1 MVRINRIEITEDNS
15 DQVLS
20 ELERA
25 VERALEIIGMKIE
38 TYAKAR
44 CPVGTVESTG
54 KKGYRGGTL
63 RNSIT
68 HEVDKSEKIVTVGSN
83 VEYAPY
89 VELGTGHYFQTP
101 PEWEQFTTSRG
112 GGGGHGYVKPRPYL
126 KPAIE
131 DHKDEFERIIR
142 SELGD

>member
-1 MVRINRIEITEDNS
+1 MAGIDIVNDNS
-15 DQVLS
+15 SQVLS
-20 ELERA
+20 GLDHA
-25 VERALEIIGMKIE
+25 VERALEIIGMKAE
-38 TYAKAR
+38 AYAKAR

-68 HEVDKSEKIVTVGSN
+68 HEVNKSEKSVTIGSN

-89 VELGTGHYFQTP
+89 VELGTGSYFETP

-112 GGGGHGYVKPRPYL
+112 GSGGHGYVRPRPYL

-131 DHKDEFERIIR
+131 DHKGEFEHIIR
-142 SELGD
+142 NELGG